1 MPGSATFQEIFFSR
15 KVCVNWN
22 KYLKFDV
29 LRHMTWKT
37 FGVFLLQQKF
47 IHSSTQ
53 MKVDYILRVKV
64 KQSHYTTR

>member
-1 MPGSATFQEIFFSR
+1 
-15 KVCVNWN
+15 
-22 KYLKFDV
+22 
-29 LRHMTWKT
+29 MTWKT